1 MNWNLVRA
9 VIYRHMYNFKHS
21 YDRATDVFYWPLM
34 DILLWGFA
42 SVYLANQSSDTPLVL
57 LIILSGLM
65 LNMVMWRAQYDI
77 TVNLLEEMWAK
88 NMINMFASPLR
99 LREWIVAVIILGT
112 IKMCMTLSMSVILAL
127 IIYKTNLFDLGFYL
141 IPFFAS
147 LLMTG
152 WGIGLFISGIIVYFG
167 TKIQTLAW
175 SGISVITPFSG
186 VFYPIS
192 VLPDWAQKVSAF
204 LPTSYIFE
212 GMRGYLSTKQIPMND
227 LLISFGL
234 NFIYLFLSLCFFRRM
249 FEKSRELGLG
259 RLE

>member
-1 MNWNLVRA
+1 MNWNLVKA
-9 VIYRHMYNFKHS
+9 VVVRHMYNFKHS
-21 YDRATDVFYWPLM
+21 YDRVTDVFYWPLM

-42 SVYLANQSSDTPLVL
+42 SVYIASRSGNVPFVV
-57 LIILSGLM
+57 LIILSGLI

-77 TVNLLEEMWAK
+77 TVNLLEEMWAR
-88 NMINMFASPLR
+88 NMINLFASPLR
-99 LREWIVAVIILGT
+99 LREWICAAIILGL
-112 IKMCMTLSMSVILAL
+112 IKMCMTLSLSFALAF
-127 IIYKTNLFDLGFYL
+127 IVYKANLFSLGFYL

-152 WGIGLFISGIIVYFG
+152 WGIGLFISGIIIYFG

-186 VFYPIS
+186 VFYPIAI
-192 VLPDWAQKVSAF
+192 LPVWAQKVAAF

-212 GMRGYLSTKQIPMND
+212 GMRSVISGGYLPADMLVKSF
-227 LLISFGL
+227 LLNLVLLFGGL
-234 NFIYLFLSLCFFRRM
+234 AFFAFM
-249 FEKSRELGLG
+249 FNKSREKGFS